1 MAHLVWVI
9 DEEWT
14 DYDAETTALKAWDPD
29 VDIRFST
36 YDYAADLDEF
46 GTRAD
51 LILAQVYAPLPASTI
66 DRLERCKG
74 IALFGGGYDRVDVEV
89 AARHN
94 IPVTNVH
101 GYCAEDLADYT
112 LSAIFGHYK
121 PLGGYADR
129 ISQGQWGAPVLGNP
143 PHRLSASTLLV
154 VGCGRIGSTV
164 AARAGALGMHVI
176 GYDPHRDED
185 KLASRGIVKVDD
197 LHEALSRADYIS
209 VNARLCEETT
219 GLLGADEFSSC
230 KQGALLVNTS
240 RGKVIDEAALIGA
253 IRSGRLAGAVV
264 DVIADEPPRGDE
276 AILHTPGIT
285 VTPHISYISV
295 ESFAEL
301 RERTVRNGIDMV
313 EGRRPADVV
322 NM

>member
-1 MAHLVWVI
+1 M
-9 DEEWT
+9 
-14 DYDAETTALKAWDPD
+14 
-29 VDIRFST
+29 
-36 YDYAADLDEF
+36 
-46 GTRAD
+46 
-51 LILAQVYAPLPASTI
+51 
-66 DRLERCKG
+66 
-74 IALFGGGYDRVDVEV
+74 
-89 AARHN
+89 
-94 IPVTNVH
+94 
-101 GYCAEDLADYT
+101 
-112 LSAIFGHYK
+112 
-121 PLGGYADR
+121 
-129 ISQGQWGAPVLGNP
+129 LGNL

-185 KLASRGIVKVDD
+185 KLASRGIIKVDD
-197 LHEALSRADYIS
+197 LREALSRADYIS

-219 GLLGADEFSSC
+219 GLLGAGEFSSC

-240 RGKVIDEAALIGA
+240 RGKVIDEPALIGA